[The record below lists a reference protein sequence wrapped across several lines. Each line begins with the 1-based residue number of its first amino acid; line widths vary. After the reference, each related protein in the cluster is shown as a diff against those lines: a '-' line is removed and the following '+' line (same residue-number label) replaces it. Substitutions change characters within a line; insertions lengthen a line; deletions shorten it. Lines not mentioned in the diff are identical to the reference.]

1 VYFPFAYF
9 INRNGCS
16 KEHKKKNLIAFAEL
30 IQRQNRGEDGANQR
44 INNRQGRL

>member
-1 VYFPFAYF
+1 MGVPKN
-9 INRNGCS
+9 I
-16 KEHKKKNLIAFAEL
+16 KKKNLIAFAEL